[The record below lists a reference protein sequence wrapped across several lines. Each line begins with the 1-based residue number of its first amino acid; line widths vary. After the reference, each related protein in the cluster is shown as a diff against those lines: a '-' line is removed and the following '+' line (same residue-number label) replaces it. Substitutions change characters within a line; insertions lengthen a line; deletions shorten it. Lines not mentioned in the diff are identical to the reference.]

1 MPTLLAGIADYL
13 AHLAATNYAPATIQN
28 RASSLRHFATW
39 GTTRG
44 ITRPVQLTLA
54 VLEAYQRALSLPR
67 ATGPRLTWGT
77 QAQRLLAV
85 QRFCAWCVR
94 THVLTASPAAGL
106 VLPRRPQT
114 LPRTVLTATDVE
126 VVLALPDCTDPL
138 GLRDRALLETLYS
151 TGLRRTECTRLTL
164 PDLDHERGVVF
175 VRLGKG
181 RKDRVVPIGD
191 RALHWIDRYCTEA
204 RPLLVVPPETHV
216 LFLTARGRPLRPNR
230 LSEHVRTYLAR
241 SGVGKGGSCHV
252 FRHTM
257 ATLLLENGADVRYV
271 QAILGH
277 ASLAMTA
284 RYTHVAI
291 RELKAVHARTH
302 PAERDPR
309 APSSLAAVLPTPN
322 EGLHLTGAMGPRP
335 QVKPGS

>member
-1 MPTLLAGIADYL
+1 MSTLLAGIADYL
-13 AHLAATNYAPATIQN
+13 AHLTATNYAPATIQN
-28 RASSLRHFATW
+28 RRSSLRHFATW

-44 ITRPVQLTLA
+44 LTRPAQLTLA
-54 VLEAYQRALSLPR
+54 VLEAYQRALNQPR
-67 ATGPRLTWGT
+67 PSGARLTWGT

-85 QRFCAWCVR
+85 QRFCSWCVR
-94 THVLTASPAAGL
+94 THLLKASPAAGL

-114 LPRTVLTATDVE
+114 LPRTVLTAAEVD
-126 VVLALPDCTDPL
+126 VVLALPDLTVPL
-138 GLRDRALLETLYS
+138 GVRDRALMETLYS

-181 RKDRVVPIGD
+181 AKDRVVPIGD
-191 RALHWIDRYCTEA
+191 RALHWIDRYLTEA
-204 RPLLVVPPETHV
+204 RPRLMVPPETHV
-216 LFLTARGRPLRPNR
+216 LFLTARGRPLRPSR
-230 LSEHVRTYLAR
+230 LSEHVRTYLVR
-241 SGVGKGGSCHV
+241 SGLGKGGSCHV

-257 ATLLLENGADVRYV
+257 ATLLLEHGADVRYV

-302 PAERDPR
+302 PAERDTRP
-309 APSSLAAVLPTPN
+309 PSSLAAEPKTPN
-322 EGLHLTGAMGPRP
+322 HSVHPTGAIGPRP
-335 QVKPGS
+335 PVTRGS